1 MGKLSEES
9 FSAIKGELIDGR
21 LTMSGM
27 RSYLIGLFFMSAL
40 FVGVSLAVANA
51 NTVGWHTLSTGWHRI
66 YYAEAVLFGIHLL
79 VLLLC
84 WWNNAFSQKL
94 LSVGMVVFTYK
105 AALDPYLTVL
115 MFSKD
120 EGNYHLYLPITL
132 IILASGL
139 ILHIVVLDKW
149 INSLRPKTGNG
160 RKSNVKKDSK
170 HLILFPVILL
180 LTALTTLVI
189 KNGILG
195 DYELVFVVFIMTVMY
210 LGLLIGACEF
220 IIAMYCIFRYP
231 SFSVKNFNI
240 K

>member
-27 RSYLIGLFFMSAL
+27 RSYIIGLFFMSTL

-51 NTVGWHTLSTGWHRI
+51 NTVGWDTLSSGWHRI
-66 YYAEAVLFGIHLL
+66 YYAEGILFGIHLL

-84 WWNNAFSQKL
+84 WRNNAFSQKL

-120 EGNYHLYLPITL
+120 EGNYHLYLPIVL
-132 IILASGL
+132 IVLVSGL
-139 ILHIVVLDKW
+139 ILHIVVLVKW
-149 INSLRPKTGNG
+149 INSLRPKKEHE
-160 RKSNVKKDSK
+160 RKSRVKKDSK
-170 HLILFPVILL
+170 FFILIPVIFL

-195 DYELVFVVFIMTVMY
+195 DYELVFGVFIVTIVY

-220 IIAMYCIFRYP
+220 VIAMYCIFRFP
-231 SFSVKNFNI
+231 SFSIKNF
-240 K
+240 KS